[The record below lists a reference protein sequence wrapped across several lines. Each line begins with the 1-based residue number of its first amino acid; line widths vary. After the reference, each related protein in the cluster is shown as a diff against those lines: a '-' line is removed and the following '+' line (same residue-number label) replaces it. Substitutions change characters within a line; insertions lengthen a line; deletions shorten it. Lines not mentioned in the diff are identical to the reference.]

1 MSDTIVKVEAGVA
14 AIGSRGQH
22 LLAAGKRVAMRLWEE
37 DPGER
42 KEVAR
47 RDYEVVGYVI
57 DGRAV
62 IETEGNELP
71 LTPGDS
77 WVIPAGAEHRYRI
90 VEHFK
95 AVEATSP
102 PAE

>member
-1 MSDTIVKVEAGVA
+1 MKVEAGVA
-14 AIGSRGQH
+14 ALGSRGEH
-22 LLAAGKRVAMRLWEE
+22 LLAGGKKVAMRLWEE

-47 RDYEVVGYVI
+47 RNYEVVGYVI